1 MRKYGATIL
10 LLSFLL
16 FASIGFA
23 YEMSFFTDKYF
34 YSTNEMIYAKGIVK
48 QNSTAVS
55 NVTVAFQAKDV
66 SGTVVNSTSLTSN
79 STGEFN
85 HTFSLSSTGNYTLV
99 ANVSGDYV
107 SHFIKVKSYSQIL
120 QNTDKPTYTGGTNG
134 TLSIK
139 AVDSQ
144 GNGVAS
150 QLITN
155 NLRYASNNTL
165 IRNLSACTTGT
176 LGECS
181 INFTAPSTDGLYLIE
196 SNNFEDIVTFAVG
209 GFDAVMKVSPSVMGL
224 NSEVTVKV
232 IVKNANGNGVTAS
245 TRQLVI
251 TFPNATEYTI
261 TSMTQA
267 VDSGG
272 TSLTGVYED
281 RYNVTGEGAYKVKAT
296 IVGQGS
302 NITRELTGSF
312 DVRGYVMDIVPW
324 TGQSVFYP
332 GSSVAL
338 GIKLRNASS
347 NEFISGKTSALLT
360 GASVIDSSDQ
370 PVVVNISISE
380 FAALSSYR
388 VDFVMPSTAS
398 TGSYKLKVS
407 INDTLGTGS
416 GTGYF
421 SVQQVRASASTL
433 DAFPNGTSKTTFL
446 AAQPLVVKFTASNA
460 SGTVTVNSVNTYSI
474 RDENGDDKTALFGTG
489 VNFTSGGAGYINI
502 SVPNR
507 GGDYR
512 IKARINTSAGTAD
525 AEGSI
530 FVDVLDIEAK
540 PASIGGGG
548 GGGPGGFMPFGGPGF
563 MFAFRSNDTI
573 ALNVTVTTASEK
585 QEGDEFMGSFGG
597 ASGASTSG
605 GIGLFGIGGGSAVQG
620 AQVQVM
626 KVINVNTDEDMTSSV
641 SGTLSCVTA
650 TDGKCTVKLQPT
662 TNGNNWTGGFYVV
675 FLNASTSNNQTDSG
689 QGFFE
694 VRRYFVDVQTTSAV
708 TSNAAS
714 LGFQSS
720 QSWNIGPNDNVSVTV
735 GIREP
740 GTWNT
745 VASTFNVTVIGIYY
759 GGKIGEFI
767 FPPKLMSGTNA
778 TFNTSTVNSTNITAP
793 SGGWKSGF
801 YEVKVS
807 VKELS
812 SGQVDSGQGFMMSR
826 IYEGFGFPVN
836 PTTLQQDFTAQ
847 SSENITL
854 RISVYDV
861 QQHRPAAN
869 LTVTK
874 NKIMSFA
881 SFPPSDLS
889 SYDKNVTQGTTD
901 ANGMVL
907 MTLPVPTGG
916 WPKGSYLAV
925 FDVTNGSATDSVEGF
940 FQVKN
945 FFAEMSSAK
954 WQFGSNE
961 SVTFNVTI
969 SSDPSWMRNM
979 FGGCP
984 AGDPGCS
991 GGGGGPPGGPG
1002 PGSGGGF
1009 TEPSNL
1015 VVNYGTPN
1023 SIDGDSIPDLVVT
1036 ANPDGTVNLTLAG
1049 NLTLGPG
1056 GELSTRNLS
1065 ISRSLWCGG
1074 SGCASGATS
1083 VPSWFESVSC
1093 SGQLNQSDSS
1103 YRNITVN
1110 FSGPALACVQTS
1122 RNLTYKVGAGPST
1135 ALNFTLQYIQEV
1147 AGSIG
1152 GSSGVTVSS
1161 SSGLSYFNATLKSIR
1176 VSRFDF
1182 STGETVLTHGT
1193 NYNVTSANG
1202 VIVGAGN
1209 ITIPGVGGIKL
1220 KPVGTWTSGFYR
1232 VVAEFNTSEGSEKAE
1247 TGFQIDTFS
1256 ASCGSFS
1263 FSIQSGDVLQTTCT
1277 VSNPSGGNY
1286 PNGVDVSVE
1295 DIKNSFSR
1303 ASMGSSAWAS
1313 AGNFTN
1319 STRPSVI
1326 VTINQSL
1333 PTGFYEAIIK
1343 FNESGDIKRQSI
1355 WFEVKDFDA
1364 QFYSTK
1370 WSYSSSETVSLIA
1383 RGTLG
1388 PTQFRIN
1395 VSGTP
1400 VIYKYDRATW
1410 AKSTVSGVT
1419 LTAQLVSSLANNL
1432 TLINLSKSGGW
1443 DEGQYQ
1449 IIVNL
1454 TKINATNAPQGGNAT
1469 VSAWFNIELFNVYA
1483 YTSQWSYHPKSNVTV
1498 NVFVGTSGGYNQ
1510 LYGSPVDVNVTE
1522 VKNTVTGAVLTK
1534 GTDYNAVDNTSTP
1547 SDTGSP
1553 LVKIVPTTTF
1563 PTGSYRVTISVKDS
1577 VSNRTVKAE
1586 AYFQVIA
1593 FYLSAWADPYEVGAG
1608 ENVSIPIYT
1617 SSPSGA
1623 SVNISDAVI
1632 TNLVFCNSNYT
1643 CTNKASSSYNYTFN
1657 KPSSRISINTS
1668 GFGEGWYT
1676 ATLVVNDTQNS
1687 NASSSVYFR
1696 IKSFAMSGF
1705 ISFVSGIRSGYGHQI
1720 NETMLLNVTATLGVN
1735 ITNATFSYSD
1745 CTSSGCTYKS
1755 FVVKIGYNMTAK
1767 NVILNMTP
1775 ANITN
1780 GTSSIILNNTWPA
1793 NEYAFYSVLVRGLK
1807 DGTEASFYTY
1817 TGVYFPRA
1825 SVSGPSSVSTSGS
1838 IGANI
1843 TAYVEPLTSQN
1854 LPGANITVTDV
1865 LQDTGFSLTPLNGKW
1880 NVSSKIANSS
1890 GVAEI
1895 NVTPTSTWPS
1905 GNLRV
1910 RYSVVYGN
1918 ASTKAEFTVSTSSP
1932 SLGVT
1937 KSLINLTS
1945 GTITNATLGTPFN
1958 LSVALQNT
1966 QSSNAENTL
1975 VVLTLPLLSNGTA
1988 ITNLTTLARLVN
2000 VTGGGM
2006 SFLNFT
2012 LNANGGRGNYTTQ
2025 ISITPLSP
2033 FTSASTSYTFTVG

>member
-1 MRKYGATIL
+1 MF
-10 LLSFLL
+10 FL
-16 FASIGFA
+16 FSSVSFA
-23 YEMSFFTDKYF
+23 YEMSFFTDNYF
-34 YSTNEMIYAKGIVK
+34 YSTGEMIYAKGIVK

-66 SGTVVNSTSLTSN
+66 SGTIVNSTSLTSN

-85 HTFSLSSTGNYTLV
+85 YTFSLSSVGNYTLI
-99 ANVSGDYV
+99 ANASGDYV
-107 SHFIKVKSYSQIL
+107 AHFIKVKSYSQIL
-120 QNTDKPTYTGGTNG
+120 QTTDKPTYTGGTNG

-139 AVDSQ
+139 VVDSQ

-150 QLITN
+150 QLVTN

-165 IRNLSACTTGT
+165 IRNLSACTTST

-181 INFTAPSTDGLYLIE
+181 INFTAPSVDGLYMIE

-209 GFDAVMKVSPSVMGL
+209 GFDAVMKISPNVMGL
-224 NSEVTVKV
+224 NSEVTIKV

-267 VDSGG
+267 VDSSGI
-272 TSLTGVYED
+272 SLTGVYED

-302 NITRELTGSF
+302 NITRELAGSF

-332 GSSVAL
+332 GSSIAL

-360 GASVIDSSDQ
+360 GASVLDSSDQ

-380 FAALSSYR
+380 FSALSSYR
-388 VDFVMPSTAS
+388 VDFVMPSTAT
-398 TGSYKLKVS
+398 TGSYKFKIS

-421 SVQQVRASASTL
+421 SVQQVKASASTL

-446 AAQPLVVKFTASNA
+446 AAQPLVIKFTASNA
-460 SGTVTVNSVNTYSI
+460 SGSVTVNSVSTYTI

-489 VNFTSGGAGYINI
+489 VNFTSGGAGYINL
-502 SVPNR
+502 STPNR

-512 IKARINTSAGTAD
+512 IKGRINTSAGMAD

-548 GGGPGGFMPFGGPGF
+548 GGPGGFMPFGGPGF
-563 MFAFRSNDTI
+563 MFAFRPNDTI
-573 ALNVTVTTASEK
+573 ALNVTVNTASEK

-597 ASGASTSG
+597 ASGSGTSG

-620 AQVQVM
+620 AQVQVV
-626 KVINVNTDEDMTSSV
+626 KVININTDEDMTSSV

-675 FLNASTSNNQTDSG
+675 FLNASTNNNQSDNG

-694 VRRYFVDVQTTSAV
+694 VRRYFVDVRTTSAV
-708 TSNAAS
+708 TDNASS
-714 LGFQSS
+714 LGFASFS
-720 QSWNIGPNDNVSVTV
+720 SWNIGPNDNVNVTV
-735 GIREP
+735 SIREP

-745 VASTFNVTVIGIYY
+745 ISSTFNVTVLGMYY

-767 FPPKLMSGTNA
+767 FPPKLIDGT
-778 TFNTSTVNSTNITAP
+778 TKSYLTSQAGSVIINAP

-807 VKELS
+807 VNTT
-812 SGQVDSGQGFMMSR
+812 GQVDSGQGFMMSR
-826 IYEGFGFPVN
+826 IYEGFGMPVN
-836 PTTLQQDFTAQ
+836 PTTLQQDFTSQ
-847 SSENITL
+847 SSENVTL

-874 NKIMSFA
+874 NKIMSFS

-901 ANGMVL
+901 ANGVVL

-945 FFAEMSSAK
+945 FFAELSSGK
-954 WQFGSNE
+954 WSFAANE
-961 SVTFNVTI
+961 SVAFNVTI

-984 AGDPGCS
+984 AGDPGCT
-991 GGGGGPPGGPG
+991 GGGGGGGGPG
-1002 PGSGGGF
+1002 PGSGGSGGGGF
-1009 TEPSNL
+1009 AEPNNL
-1015 VVNYGTPN
+1015 VVDYGTPN

-1049 NLTLGPG
+1049 NLTLGNLSGDTVGGG

-1065 ISRSLWCGG
+1065 VSRTVWCSG
-1074 SGCASGATS
+1074 SGCSSSATNA
-1083 VPSWFESVSC
+1083 PSWFESVSC
-1093 SGQLNQSDSS
+1093 SGQLNQSDFN

-1110 FSGPALACVQTS
+1110 FSGPAIACVQTS

-1135 ALNFTLQYIQEV
+1135 ASNFTLQYIQEV

-1152 GSSGVTVSS
+1152 GSSGVSVSN
-1161 SSGLSYFNATLKSIR
+1161 SSGLSYLNATLKSIR
-1176 VSRFDF
+1176 VSRVDF
-1182 STGETVLTHGT
+1182 ASGETVLTHGV

-1202 VIVGAGN
+1202 VVVGAGN
-1209 ITIPGVGGIKL
+1209 ITIPGIGGIKL
-1220 KPVGTWTSGFYR
+1220 KPIGTWSNGFYR
-1232 VVAEFNTSEGSEKAE
+1232 VVADFNNSQGTE
-1247 TGFQIDTFS
+1247 TAQSGFQVDTYIANCYRLVYS
-1256 ASCGSFS
+1256 SL
-1263 FSIQSGDVLQTTCT
+1263 QSSGALSMMCYVN
-1277 VSNPSGGNY
+1277 SPSGGIY
-1286 PNGVDVSVE
+1286 PNRVDIAVE
-1295 DIKNSFSR
+1295 RIKNTATQTDMDTSLW
-1303 ASMGSSAWAS
+1303 SSS
-1313 AGNFTN
+1313 GNY
-1319 STRPSVI
+1319 TRSDSNGIGVL
-1326 VTINQSL
+1326 VNQTL
-1333 PTGFYEAIIK
+1333 PTGFYEAVIK
-1343 FNESGDIKRQSI
+1343 LNESTDIKRQSV
-1355 WFEVKDFDA
+1355 WFDVKDFDA
-1364 QFYSTK
+1364 QFYTSK
-1370 WSYSSSETVSLIA
+1370 WSYSSSETVSLIS
-1383 RGTLG
+1383 RGTLDS
-1388 PTQFRIN
+1388 QQVRVN

-1400 VIYKYDRATW
+1400 TVYRYDKGTW
-1410 AKSTVSGVT
+1410 AQSTVSGVT
-1419 LTAQLVSSLANNL
+1419 VTTQIVNVSEINNF

-1449 IIVNL
+1449 VVLNL
-1454 TKINATNAPQGGNAT
+1454 TRINATNAPQGGNTT
-1469 VSAWFNIELFNVYA
+1469 VSAWFNVELFNVYA
-1483 YTSQWSYHPKSNVTV
+1483 YTSQWSYHPKDNVTV

-1510 LYGSPVDVNVTE
+1510 LYGSSVDVNVTE

-1534 GTDYNAVDNTSTP
+1534 NTHYTVVDNTTVPSSSGTP
-1547 SDTGSP
+1547 IA
-1553 LVKIVPTTTF
+1553 KIIPVTTL
-1563 PTGSYRVTISVKDS
+1563 PTGNYRATINVKDS
-1577 VSNRTVKAE
+1577 VSGRTVKAE

-1593 FYLSAWADPYEVGAG
+1593 FYLSSWADPYEVGAG
-1608 ENVSIPIYT
+1608 ENVSISIYT
-1617 SSPSGA
+1617 SSPSG
-1623 SVNISDAVI
+1623 SGVNVSDAVI
-1632 TNLVFCNSNYT
+1632 TSMTFCNVNYT
-1643 CTNKASSSYNYTFN
+1643 CTAKALASFNYTFN
-1657 KPSSRISINTS
+1657 KAPSKIALNTT
-1668 GFGEGWYT
+1668 GFGEGYYNAVLT
-1676 ATLVVNDTQNS
+1676 VNDTQNS
-1687 NASSSVYFR
+1687 NASSTAYFR
-1696 IKSFAMSGF
+1696 VKSFAMSGF
-1705 ISFVSGIRSGYGHQI
+1705 IPSTTGSRSGYGYQI
-1720 NETMLLNVTATLGVN
+1720 NETMPLNVTATTGVN
-1735 ITNATFSYSD
+1735 ITNATFAYYD

-1755 FVVKIGYNMTAK
+1755 FVVQIGYNMTAK
-1767 NVILNMTP
+1767 NAVLNLRS
-1775 ANITN
+1775 ANITPAA
-1780 GTSSIILNNTWPA
+1780 LNNTWPV
-1793 NEYAFYSVLVRGLK
+1793 NEYAFYSVLVKGIK
-1807 DGTEASFYTY
+1807 DGAEASFYTY
-1817 TGVYFPRA
+1817 VNTYFPRA
-1825 SVSGPSSVSTSGS
+1825 SVSGPSSVSTGGS

-1843 TAYVEPLTSQN
+1843 TTYVEPLTSQN
-1854 LPGANITVTDV
+1854 LSGANITVTDV
-1865 LQDTGFSLTPLNGKW
+1865 LQDTGFSLTSLSGW
-1880 NVSSKIANSS
+1880 NVSSKITNSS
-1890 GVAEI
+1890 GIAEI
-1895 NVTPTSTWPS
+1895 NVTRTSNWPS

-1918 ASTKAEFTVSTSSP
+1918 ASTKAEFTTSASSP
-1932 SLGVT
+1932 SLGVS
-1937 KSLINLTS
+1937 KSLINRTG
-1945 GTITNATLGTPFN
+1945 GTAANATLGEQFN
-1958 LSVALQNT
+1958 LSIVLQNT
-1966 QSSNAENTL
+1966 QSSNADDT
-1975 VVLTLPLLSNGTA
+1975 VVTLTLPLMSNGTA
-1988 ITNLTTLARLVN
+1988 ATNLSALSRTVSIAAGSVAN
-2000 VTGGGM
+2000 
-2006 SFLNFT
+2006 LNYTF
-2012 LNANGGRGNYTTQ
+2012 NAAGGRGNYTTQ
-2025 ISITPLSP
+2025 ISVTPPSP
-2033 FTSASTSYTFTVG
+2033 FLSVATSHTITVS